1 MILSYRY
8 VTEEKGIRGILKD
21 SCEDFIVQEIDE
33 QGHVV
38 NLVNQEIPLG
48 YFYEI
53 HFIYRRTRR

>member
-1 MILSYRY
+1 MSYRY

-38 NLVNQEIPLG
+38 NLVNQEIPFG

-53 HFIYRRTRR
+53 NFIYRRARR

>member
-1 MILSYRY
+1 MLEFQRTLYWLILSCSY

-38 NLVNQEIPLG
+38 NLVNQEVPLG
-48 YFYEI
+48 YF
-53 HFIYRRTRR
+53 